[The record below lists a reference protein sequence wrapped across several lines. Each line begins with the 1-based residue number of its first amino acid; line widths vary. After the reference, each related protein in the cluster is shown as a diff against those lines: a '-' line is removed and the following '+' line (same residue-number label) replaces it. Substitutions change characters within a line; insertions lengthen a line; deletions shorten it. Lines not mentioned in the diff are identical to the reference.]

1 MDWLQQKWDWK
12 FLNLEHPI
20 IQTHVQ
26 TNDGL
31 RTIAPLGQWTDM
43 IFSNEMDNAVK
54 LGYKFENDQRRNIFK
69 EFVNTLYNLR
79 LQYPKTDPLNYIAK
93 LLLNSVYGRFGIK
106 DSFAIITIFDNKE
119 LYQKFEEKYSSDIID
134 ITELGDK
141 ILVKH
146 RSVKSDV
153 NTLLDNASE
162 THNTNIAIASAI
174 TAYAR
179 IHMSQFKNN
188 PKFNLFYSDTDSIYI
203 DRPLSEDF
211 VSNLILGKMKLEN
224 ICKEAIFISPKVYF
238 LINNENK
245 TIYKVKGLSHN
256 IEMTIGDFDSLL
268 LKESFLK
275 KYQTKWIKN
284 LSEGHISL
292 LKQLYTLKVTDN
304 KRKLIFK
311 DGKLVNTTPYI
322 INMDKKV
329 IN

>member
-1 MDWLQQKWDWK
+1 
-12 FLNLEHPI
+12 
-20 IQTHVQ
+20 
-26 TNDGL
+26 
-31 RTIAPLGQWTDM
+31 M

-275 KYQTKWIKN
+275 KYQTK
-284 LSEGHISL
+284 
-292 LKQLYTLKVTDN
+292 
-304 KRKLIFK
+304 
-311 DGKLVNTTPYI
+311 
-322 INMDKKV
+322 
-329 IN
+329 